1 MAEPWNSDAV
11 APPSAAHRRLSP
23 VDTLARPAYDQ
34 PPMRRHHSLLLI
46 DHDPRRLSAQ
56 KIFLETHG
64 FRVQGAATPAEGW
77 EFLHQRN
84 FAMVILSARY
94 ELENRGNLQLWIQR
108 QAPEVSVLARERS
121 EPEMAQKSRGKAAPE
136 LSPAE
141 LLAAIRAAFLRRRAP
156 RRAVARAAAA
166 RAAG

>member
-1 MAEPWNSDAV
+1 M
-11 APPSAAHRRLSP
+11 L
-23 VDTLARPAYDQ
+23 LRPAYDQ

-46 DHDPRRLSAQ
+46 DHDSRRLSAQ
-56 KIFLETHG
+56 KLFLDTHG

-77 EFLHQRN
+77 EMLSQRH

-94 ELENRGNLQLWIQR
+94 ELEPHGNLQAWLQR
-108 QAPEVSVLARERS
+108 QQPQLSVLTRERPEPELAQKNRGKMAPEF
-121 EPEMAQKSRGKAAPE
+121 
-136 LSPAE
+136 SPAE

-156 RRAVARAAAA
+156 RRVAANSAAA